1 VPIPEA
7 DVGQAT
13 ERIADDVGVADI
25 PALEGLVAGRGWR
38 AHAGYYPPAGVE
50 GAPVESAR
58 GYPMTDQRQMSAAD
72 WRLYFDELRERAKD
86 PAAALSL
93 EDFRALAHLELI
105 DRVKELEG
113 ALGNVERALR
123 YSRQI

>member
-1 VPIPEA
+1 MA
-7 DVGQAT
+7 D
-13 ERIADDVGVADI
+13 ERQLSAV
-25 PALEGLVAGRGWR
+25 EWR
-38 AHAGYYPPAGVE
+38 A
-50 GAPVESAR
+50 
-58 GYPMTDQRQMSAAD
+58 
-72 WRLYFDELRERAKD
+72 YFDDLRERAQD

-93 EDFRALAHLELI
+93 EDFRAIAHLELI

>member
-1 VPIPEA
+1 MT
-7 DVGQAT
+7 D
-13 ERIADDVGVADI
+13 ERQLNA
-25 PALEGLVAGRGWR
+25 EEWR
-38 AHAGYYPPAGVE
+38 A
-50 GAPVESAR
+50 
-58 GYPMTDQRQMSAAD
+58 
-72 WRLYFDELRERAKD
+72 YFDDLRERAKD

-123 YSRQI
+123 HSRQI